1 MPSGL
6 LLRLTVAAVFA
17 LIIINALSYVLR
29 SCYFAKRDELSG
41 SRPTEDDPVISALRD
56 VTATQQDTSDCRTLF
71 GEQTSAHNFSMS
83 EDFHAHIDE
92 FLSAVRSSVAGS
104 GDVEGSCFQMETEY
118 RFLHYL
124 TSRLRFVRK
133 LCETGMTNYCIGP
146 NEISVD

>member
-1 MPSGL
+1 MPSGM

-17 LIIINALSYVLR
+17 LMFINVLSYVLT
-29 SCYFAKRDELSG
+29 SFCFAKRDELSE
-41 SRPTEDDPVISALRD
+41 STEDDPVISALRD
-56 VTATQQDTSDCRTLF
+56 VTATHQDTTSDCRTLF

>member
-1 MPSGL
+1 M
-6 LLRLTVAAVFA
+6 LLRLTAAAVFA
-17 LIIINALSYVLR
+17 LMFINGLSYVLR
-29 SCYFAKRDELSG
+29 SLCFTKHDDELSG
-41 SRPTEDDPVISALRD
+41 STEDDPVISALRD
-56 VTATQQDTSDCRTLF
+56 VTATHQDTSDCRTLF

-124 TSRLRFVRK
+124 TSRLGFVRTV
-133 LCETGMTNYCIGP
+133 CETGMTNYCIGP
-146 NEISVD
+146 NQISVD